1 MSDDSMNTNK
11 RKKKEEKKHKHKK
24 GTMRGNLKATY
35 K

>member
-1 MSDDSMNTNK
+1 M
-11 RKKKEEKKHKHKK
+11 KKERRKKKHKHKK